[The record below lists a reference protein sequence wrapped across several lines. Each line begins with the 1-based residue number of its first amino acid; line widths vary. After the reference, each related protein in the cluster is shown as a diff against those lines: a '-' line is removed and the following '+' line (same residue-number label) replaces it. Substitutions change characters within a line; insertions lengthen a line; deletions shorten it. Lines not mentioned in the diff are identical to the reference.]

1 MLKIMQNGIK
11 TENSYTPCFYSMGSF
26 RNYPTDTICI
36 YARDYEHLPAEIGEI
51 ENDTDTQTDYFDTDK
66 AYITPDNALYA
77 DVLAAYKKR
86 QIADAKRYIKYFE
99 KRIAKATSKEV
110 IESYKT
116 DIENQKRIIAMYS

>member
-26 RNYPTDTICI
+26 RNYPTNTICI

-66 AYITPDNALYA
+66 AYITPDHALYA
-77 DVLAAYKKR
+77 EVLAAYKKR
-86 QIADAKRYIKYFE
+86 QIAEAKRFIKYFE
-99 KRIAKATSKEV
+99 KRIAKATSEKA
-110 IESYKT
+110 IEYYKK
-116 DIENQKRIIAMYS
+116 DIEAQEKIIAMYS